1 MIEKYDIHYFCY
13 SKTHNSKNKNMKWA
27 STIMMRRENR
37 KKKRPRRHIEAPI
50 MTSLILLKNFDEMN
64 STTSRR
70 VSIIYCP
77 KLASDSFVFGDK
89 RGLLQSLLV
98 TFLVVF
104 GFVSSRSL

>member
-1 MIEKYDIHYFCY
+1 
-13 SKTHNSKNKNMKWA
+13 
-27 STIMMRRENR
+27 MRREN
-37 KKKRPRRHIEAPI
+37 KKRYRSHIEALI
-50 MTSLILLKNFDEMN
+50 MTSPISLKNFEEMN
-64 STTSRR
+64 STTSRK

-98 TFLVVF
+98 TFFDVF